1 MWFRK
6 KNAWQENKD
15 QQRGWLLR
23 LAPWL
28 LIVALLASVGFFLW
42 DDSLFISL
50 RKFLWLGLAIVL
62 IFLLLKSRPK
72 KSSWRNDDLVFEPKL
87 SRPVSSM
94 DQELEWKWTNHP
106 LIRFPLAFT
115 LIPLIYWVL
124 VIHKM
129 KLPGSWLVG
138 VAIFALITIWSW
150 HEPLVLMLL
159 VGSGVGLLFG
169 TAWVI
174 NNLELTEILGLLC
187 ILAILVYFAYKELR
201 KRNIIR

>member
-6 KNAWQENKD
+6 KNAWQENAD
-15 QQRGWLLR
+15 QQRGSLLR
-23 LAPWL
+23 LVPFMVV
-28 LIVALLASVGFFLW
+28 VAVLAAALFFFW
-42 DDSLFISL
+42 DDNLFISL
-50 RKFLWLGLAIVL
+50 RKFLWLGLAIAL
-62 IFLLLKSRPK
+62 FFLLLKSRPK

-106 LIRFPLAFT
+106 LIRFPLAFA

-124 VIHKM
+124 LIHKM

-159 VGSGVGLLFG
+159 VGSGVGLLFV

-174 NNLELTEILGLLC
+174 NNLDLTEILGLLC
-187 ILAILVYFAYKELR
+187 ILAILVFFTYKELR

>member
-1 MWFRK
+1 
-6 KNAWQENKD
+6 
-15 QQRGWLLR
+15 
-23 LAPWL
+23 
-28 LIVALLASVGFFLW
+28 
-42 DDSLFISL
+42 
-50 RKFLWLGLAIVL
+50 
-62 IFLLLKSRPK
+62 
-72 KSSWRNDDLVFEPKL
+72 
-87 SRPVSSM
+87 
-94 DQELEWKWTNHP
+94 
-106 LIRFPLAFT
+106 
-115 LIPLIYWVL
+115 
-124 VIHKM
+124 M

>member
-6 KNAWQENKD
+6 KNAWQENAD
-15 QQRGWLLR
+15 QQRGSLLR
-23 LAPWL
+23 LVPFMVV
-28 LIVALLASVGFFLW
+28 VAVLAAALFFFW
-42 DDSLFISL
+42 DDNLFISL
-50 RKFLWLGLAIVL
+50 RKFLWLGLAIAL
-62 IFLLLKSRPK
+62 FFLLLKSRPK

-106 LIRFPLAFT
+106 LIRFPLAFA

-159 VGSGVGLLFG
+159 VGSGVGLLFV

-174 NNLELTEILGLLC
+174 NNLDLTEILGLLC
-187 ILAILVYFAYKELR
+187 ILAILVFFTYKELR